1 VDLGRPALKGTPWVL
16 PRYISLSLFTLLA
29 RFPAALNSDVFFI
42 ICTFFA
48 ADLCLERKGSSRR
61 GRKRW
66 SPLASSERWWRI
78 TSTVEAREKTGWRR
92 IEKEKAGK
100 DKGRAKA

>member
-1 VDLGRPALKGTPWVL
+1 M
-16 PRYISLSLFTLLA
+16 
-29 RFPAALNSDVFFI
+29 
-42 ICTFFA
+42 
-48 ADLCLERKGSSRR
+48 ERKGSSRR